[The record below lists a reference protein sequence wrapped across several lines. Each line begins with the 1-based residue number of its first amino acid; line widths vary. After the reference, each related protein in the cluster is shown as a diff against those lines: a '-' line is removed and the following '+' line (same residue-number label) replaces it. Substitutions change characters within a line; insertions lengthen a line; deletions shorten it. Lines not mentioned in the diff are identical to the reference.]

1 MRDRRIMPA
10 RIEDYALIGDCET
23 AALVSRHGS
32 IDWLCWPHF
41 ASPACF
47 AALLGSEENGHWL
60 IAPQASARAT
70 RRYLDHTM
78 VVETRFETKQGGA
91 ILLDFM
97 PIRGR
102 NPALV
107 RIVRGVRGRVPV
119 AMQLVLRFDYGR
131 SVPWVTR
138 LRGGALRA
146 IAGPDM
152 AVLRTK
158 APLRGENLKTVSE
171 FSVGEGESVSFVLS
185 YGPSYDKL
193 PQPVDTEAALRDTV
207 SFWQKWA
214 GQAKPQIEYADAVE
228 RSLLTLKALTYRHT
242 GGIVAAPT
250 TSLPEQLGG
259 QRNWDYR
266 YCWLRDATFTLLA
279 LMNAGYFEEA
289 RAWRDWLLRAAA
301 GSPDQVQIMY
311 GIHGER
317 YLREWKVEW
326 LSGYQG
332 AKPVRIGNAA
342 SEQLQLDV
350 YGEVANALLH
360 AHLGGIPPSATD
372 SALLQALTDHLATIW
387 EQPDQGMWE
396 VRSGGKQ
403 FTYSKVM
410 AWVAF
415 DRAIQNAEDFGL
427 QGSVPGWREV
437 RDKIHREVCQR
448 AYDPQLGA
456 FTQSYGSK
464 HLDASSL
471 LIPLVGFLP
480 FADPRVRGTIAA
492 IEKHLMP
499 DGLVLRYQT
508 EKFDDGLP
516 PGEGAFLACSFWMVS
531 ALSMLGRNRDAR
543 RLFERLL
550 ACRNDVGLLA
560 EEYDPKAKR
569 QLGNFPQAFSHIAL
583 VYAAFQLT
591 RASTPGQQHAESSP
605 VPAKA
610 QRKRRL

>member
-1 MRDRRIMPA
+1 MSA

-47 AALLGSEENGHWL
+47 SALLGTEENGHWL
-60 IAPQASARAT
+60 IAPKQITRVT
-70 RRYLDHTM
+70 RRYLDHTL
-78 VVETRFETKQGGA
+78 VVETRFESKEGCA

-97 PIRGR
+97 PMRDG
-102 NPALV
+102 NPELV
-107 RIVRGVRGRVPV
+107 RIVRGVRGRVPM

-138 LRGGALRA
+138 LPGGALRA

-152 AVLRTK
+152 VVLHTM
-158 APLRGENLKTVSE
+158 APLRGENFKTVSE
-171 FSVGEGESVSFVLS
+171 FTVGEGETVSFVLS
-185 YGPSYDKL
+185 YGPSWEKL
-193 PQPVDTEAALRDTV
+193 PKPADPETSLRDTV
-207 SFWQKWA
+207 RFWGKWA
-214 GQAKPQIEYADAVE
+214 GQAKRDTEYADAVE

-311 GIHGER
+311 GIRGER
-317 YLREWKVEW
+317 HLKEWEVDW
-326 LSGYQG
+326 LCGYQG

-342 SEQLQLDV
+342 SQQLQLDV
-350 YGEVANALLH
+350 YGEVADALLH
-360 AHLGGIPPSATD
+360 AHLGGIPPNHTD
-372 SALLQALTDHLATIW
+372 SALLQALTDHLAKIW
-387 EQPDQGMWE
+387 QEPDEGIWE
-396 VRSGGKQ
+396 VRSGRKR

-415 DRAIQNAEDFGL
+415 DRAIQNAEKFGL
-427 QGSVPGWREV
+427 EGNVLRWREE
-437 RDKIHREVCQR
+437 RDKVHREVCQR

-464 HLDASSL
+464 ELDASLL
-471 LIPLVGFLP
+471 LIPLLGFLP
-480 FADPRVRGTIAA
+480 FADPRVRGTIEA

-508 EKFDDGLP
+508 ERFDDGLP

-531 ALSMLGRNRDAR
+531 ALSMLGRTQDAR

-550 ACRNDVGLLA
+550 TLRNDVGLLA
-560 EEYDPKAKR
+560 EEYDPKVRR

-583 VYAAFQLT
+583 VNAAFELI
-591 RASTPGQQHAESSP
+591 RASTPGQQRAGSRPRTAS
-605 VPAKA
+605 
-610 QRKRRL
+610 